1 MMVLIRLLIEVVNII
16 ASLLDGVAKI
26 VKGVTGS
33 TAALFKQVELSNE
46 FI

>member
-1 MMVLIRLLIEVVNII
+1 MILVRLLIEVVNVITG
-16 ASLLDGVAKI
+16 LLDGITQI